1 MADTILEA
9 FVVVVLRVEL
19 EAGLAAV
26 VDAIVVSETVVAVVV
41 DAVPP
46 QMSQGWLPSEQVRCV
61 NQVLQ

>member
-46 QMSQGWLPSEQVRCV
+46 QMSQGWLPSEQVRGV